1 MYIWGMT
8 RESSADR
15 RSRQSWHCSSGP
27 PAFEHAPLANP
38 EDEGLQFSHNA
49 IPFMTY
55 MYPNVIG
62 PSSQICGSKKQTVSQ
77 GYSSTDSPIPFM
89 TTGTCTP

>member
-15 RSRQSWHCSSGP
+15 RGRQSWHCSSGP
-27 PAFEHAPLANP
+27 PASERAPPANP
-38 EDEGLQFSHNA
+38 EDEGLEFSHNVL
-49 IPFMTY
+49 PFMS
-55 MYPNVIG
+55 YPNVIG
-62 PSSQICGSKKQTVSQ
+62 LNSPIYGSKKQMVSL
-77 GYSSTDSPIPFM
+77 GYNSTDSPIPFM